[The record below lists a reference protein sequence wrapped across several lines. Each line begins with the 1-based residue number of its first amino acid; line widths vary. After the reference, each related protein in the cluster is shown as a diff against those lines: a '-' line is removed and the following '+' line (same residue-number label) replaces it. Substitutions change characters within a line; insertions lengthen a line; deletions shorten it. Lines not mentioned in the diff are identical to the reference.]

1 MIFSDSQ
8 LLLGLGARG
17 QIYRLIGVWYTT
29 RMFME
34 VEYTKE
40 VVYDVAI
47 VRINTV
53 GPSILLNLDLNK

>member
-1 MIFSDSQ
+1 
-8 LLLGLGARG
+8 
-17 QIYRLIGVWYTT
+17 
-29 RMFME
+29 MFME